1 MKILAIQ
8 NKMGIGDTVI
18 YLPFIK
24 AISKKFHCPISL
36 LVQESSKADEFL
48 NQTPYIG
55 KVIYLKK
62 NEKHDGILGS
72 LKLAKELNKY
82 NFEKVFIFNS
92 SLRFNLVSRLAGI
105 KDINQYPLFKKKKN
119 NISLIQQKN

>member
-1 MKILAIQ
+1 MKIYIKKLISKVYKLLVKILAIQ

-92 SLRFNLVSRLAGI
+92 FNCFSVASEGASI
-105 KDINQYPLFKKKKN
+105 KRSSAF
-119 NISLIQQKN
+119 